1 MLLLVGLRHVGTCRS
16 SKAPFLQ
23 RRVSVQASHRDA
35 EEVRTRMGFFP
46 VENCYPAT
54 CRPADWNTQDF
65 MRVLYG
71 EQACS
76 ATPDKGHRRVFTSR
90 HASTKG
96 SFPFHGL
103 PICSRS
109 LRNEQTRAL
118 MAGWRVENRNPRTG
132 VRPYVQDVNVYQR
145 GWMALPGTKCLA
157 FPIGEWR
164 VKVSMRATS
173 GVKRSTGAI
182 RTDTLTLAGPTK
194 AETNSSHPRESK
206 VG

>member
-103 PICSRS
+103 PICRRS

-118 MAGWRVENRNPRTG
+118 WPDGKLRTATRVRGFVHMYRTLMCTSVGGWH
-132 VRPYVQDVNVYQR
+132 YQALNV
-145 GWMALPGTKCLA
+145 LP
-157 FPIGEWR
+157 
-164 VKVSMRATS
+164 SQS
-173 GVKRSTGAI
+173 GSG
-182 RTDTLTLAGPTK
+182 
-194 AETNSSHPRESK
+194 ESK
-206 VG
+206 